1 MSNLPQYNIKQMLE
15 AGVHF
20 GHKINR
26 WNPKMQPYIYGTN
39 NGVHIIDL
47 KKTVPLLYKA
57 LNKIKEVA
65 KANGRILFVSTK
77 KQASDVISNVAKRS
91 GQYYVNYR
99 WLGGTLTNWYTISA
113 SIKTLQNLEASL
125 NDPESNLTKKE
136 KLKITREMEKF
147 ERVLGGIRNM
157 GGVPDLVIIIDIVKE
172 DIAVQEAKKLGIPI
186 IAIVDSNADPDLVDY
201 IIPGNDDSIKAID
214 FYCRLFS
221 DSIIAGIEESI
232 NPTPTKLANENKEQ
246 KMKVRGNKREV
257 EVEQEEEKKDNK
269 KPTHK
274 KPSHKPSS
282 KPTDKKDAKPK
293 K

>member
-1 MSNLPQYNIKQMLE
+1 MLE

-201 IIPGNDDSIKAID
+201 IIPGNDDSIRSIRL
-214 FYCRLFS
+214 YCSLFA
-221 DSIIAGIEESI
+221 DAALQGLEESMKASGVDMGAMQEHTDRAFTSK
-232 NPTPTKLANENKEQ
+232 NVSKLKQAKKFSKTKNIDEETNTEFEQALNDADENKNSE
-246 KMKVRGNKREV
+246 N
-257 EVEQEEEKKDNK
+257 
-269 KPTHK
+269 
-274 KPSHKPSS
+274 
-282 KPTDKKDAKPK
+282 A
-293 K
+293 